1 MQTKVKKLLSL
12 AREIAA
18 RDAEFHSVKGP
29 GAGDRATSQF
39 MQELRDRAIAE
50 YGKDYAEA
58 RLCGENSLAVDYYFP
73 DEETIVEIALGLPNP
88 ASEFEKDV
96 LKALMA
102 KELNHKVEH
111 LLFISRPGAI
121 KKCGQPGRS
130 AVIEWAAAKHAL
142 KVEVQELEGKPRP
155 SRRRRRSELA

>member
-111 LLFISRPGAI
+111 LLFISHPPDI
-121 KKCGQPGRS
+121 QPL
-130 AVIEWAAAKHAL
+130 H
-142 KVEVQELEGKPRP
+142 PRP
-155 SRRRRRSELA
+155 KLIRQLLRGPGSGIPGLHARRRSLP